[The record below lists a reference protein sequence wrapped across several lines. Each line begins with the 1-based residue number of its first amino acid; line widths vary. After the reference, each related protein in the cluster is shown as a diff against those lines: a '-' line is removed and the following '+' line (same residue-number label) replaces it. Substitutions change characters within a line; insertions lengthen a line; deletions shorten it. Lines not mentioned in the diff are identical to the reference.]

1 MDATERDEVRKMIA
15 GVLGGWHSDT
25 VLRETNTEKAL
36 NKIENHLGTVNGT
49 ILKHNKELEDGRL
62 AIKTHVIECPVAK
75 EVKNIDKKVNAIVTI
90 NKTRAL
96 DAIKVRGNTTLY
108 LMAIGIIVSILLGC
122 VGILKTNKVQT
133 TTSNTDDKVNNINT
147 PVKDVRSGKIY
158 LYPAG
163 LLIDSLR
170 KMDSLKYEL

>member
-1 MDATERDEVRKMIA
+1 M
-15 GVLGGWHSDT
+15 
-25 VLRETNTEKAL
+25 
-36 NKIENHLGTVNGT
+36 
-49 ILKHNKELEDGRL
+49 
-62 AIKTHVIECPVAK
+62 
-75 EVKNIDKKVNAIVTI
+75 
-90 NKTRAL
+90 
-96 DAIKVRGNTTLY
+96 
-108 LMAIGIIVSILLGC
+108 SILLGC